1 MTKTEYW
8 KTSELQCK
16 YYLLVPWCPEKPIE
30 KNKLVLQ
37 ETICGMLP
45 KEPMKNSVFSK
56 NEIGS
61 EILGVSATP
70 TFLTEPIFNRAFLTE
85 PLFSNSI
92 KKRMKLIRFFV
103 GAEDEIRTRDPR
115 LGKAMLYPWATS
127 AHKLKLVEGDG
138 FEPSKAQLTD
148 LQSAPFGHS
157 GIPRYF
163 AASLTVVSAI
173 YHTISFSKVYLGYFP
188 NLVILFI

>member
-45 KEPMKNSVFSK
+45 KESMKNSVFSK

-70 TFLTEPIFNRAFLTE
+70 TFLTEPNLKAAAAWFIKPVSGNNAIPVSSEELTAPWLCLIINRCRVKALSEIDIISGVDNVRDF
-85 PLFSNSI
+85 
-92 KKRMKLIRFFV
+92 
-103 GAEDEIRTRDPR
+103 DCEIRTVIQYH
-115 LGKAMLYPWATS
+115 MLTPLSFMTS
-127 AHKLKLVEGDG
+127 MMS
-138 FEPSKAQLTD
+138 PM
-148 LQSAPFGHS
+148 
-157 GIPRYF
+157 I
-163 AASLTVVSAI
+163 
-173 YHTISFSKVYLGYFP
+173 
-188 NLVILFI
+188 